1 MFNFIVRYKYEPVED
16 DKIRIVFV
24 PFAILNSCKLKD
36 LVWNFFYLF
45 KNTEYAGYVAE
56 ELNRKAGKKIADAS
70 GYKDEAKGDVLDALK
85 NYLIMC
91 WALYWGF
98 IFDISIY
105 IGILFQKY
113 VEEKIQLEIECNWQI
128 MKENLEE
135 SLICSL
141 KEKYESK
148 QKEDYFSVL
157 MGLHMSE

>member
-70 GYKDEAKGDVLDALK
+70 GYKDEDKGDVLDALK
-85 NYLIMC
+85 KNHNMC
-91 WALYWGF
+91 RALYRGI
-98 IFDISIY
+98 IFDISNY
-105 IGILFQKY
+105 ICLLYTSPSPRDRG
-113 VEEKIQLEIECNWQI
+113 
-128 MKENLEE
+128 
-135 SLICSL
+135 
-141 KEKYESK
+141 
-148 QKEDYFSVL
+148 
-157 MGLHMSE
+157 